1 MTVAIVLLVM
11 MSAYFSATETAFS
24 CLNKIRM
31 KSRAES
37 GDHRAALAMDLVED
51 YDRLI
56 STILIGNNI
65 VNITASTVGTVLFTK
80 LYAAY
85 GPTVSTVVLTLVV
98 LIFGEIS
105 PKSLAKEHAESFAM
119 FSAPIL
125 RVFLLVLRPLNFLFS
140 QWKRLLNMI
149 FHPSEDQGI
158 AEEEL
163 ITMVSEAE
171 NEGGLDQHES
181 QLIRSAIEFGDLEAG
196 DILTPRVDIVAV
208 EDTDSME
215 EIAKIFAE
223 NGYSRLPVYHEDIDN
238 IIGVIHEKDFHAAR
252 YRGLTSVKEML
263 GPMLYT
269 TGNTKISEL
278 LRILQREKAHM
289 VIVVDEYG
297 GTEGLVTL
305 EDIVEEL
312 VGEIWDEHDEV
323 IEEFKKQE
331 DDSYLISCSADLT
344 DLFDLFKI
352 KGECDSNTI
361 SGWVM
366 EQIGRVPEEGDRFVS
381 DGLDVTV
388 TKVDHRRVLEVRV
401 AVAAEAPDDL
411 LLVESWTTPELQQ
424 AHCQTEIFGRLQ
436 ELKAQ
441 YCDSVQIDK
450 FND

>member
-1 MTVAIVLLVM
+1 MLDSASIAMIVGLVFCVI
-11 MSAYFSATETAFS
+11 MSGYFSATETAFTS
-24 CLNKIRM
+24 LNRVRL
-31 KSRAES
+31 KSWADG
-37 GDHRAALAMDLVED
+37 GDQRAARTLALAED
-51 YDRLI
+51 YDKLL
-56 STILIGNNI
+56 STLLIGNNI
-65 VNITASTVGTVLFTK
+65 VNNVATTIGAVLFIHLIDEVT
-80 LYAAY
+80 
-85 GPTVSTVVLTLVV
+85 GPTVSAIVLTVVI
-98 LIFGEIS
+98 LIFGEVS
-105 PKSLAKEHAESFAM
+105 PKSLAKESPERFAM
-119 FSAPIL
+119 FATP
-125 RVFLLVLRPLNFLFS
+125 LLGVLRTVLTPLNFLFT
-140 QWKRLLNMI
+140 QWKRLLSKV
-149 FHPSEDQGI
+149 FRKSADGGI
-158 AEEEL
+158 TEEEL
-163 ITMVSEAE
+163 VTLVDQAE
-171 NEGGLDQHES
+171 SEGGLDQHES
-181 QLIRSAIEFGDLEAG
+181 RLIRAAIEFHDLEVEE
-196 DILTPRVDIVAV
+196 ILTPRVDIVAV

-305 EDIVEEL
+305 EEIVEAR

-331 DDSYLISCSADLT
+331 DGSYLISCSADLT

-388 TKVDHRRVLEVRV
+388 TKVDHRRVLEIRV
-401 AVAAEAPDDL
+401 AVLPGE
-411 LLVESWTTPELQQ
+411 EE
-424 AHCQTEIFGRLQ
+424 
-436 ELKAQ
+436 
-441 YCDSVQIDK
+441 
-450 FND
+450 N

>member
-158 AEEEL
+158 TEEEL

-208 EDTDSME
+208 EDSATMDD
-215 EIAKIFAE
+215 IAAVFAE
-223 NGYSRLPVYHEDIDN
+223 SGYSRLPVYHKDVDDIV
-238 IIGVIHEKDFHAAR
+238 GLIHEKDFHAAR
-252 YRGLTSVKEML
+252 YRGRTDISGCITPVH
-263 GPMLYT
+263 YT
-269 TGNTKISEL
+269 TANAELGAL
-278 LRILQREKAHM
+278 LRTLQKKKIHM
-289 VIVVDEYG
+289 AVVVDEFG

-305 EDIVEEL
+305 EDILEEL

-323 IEEFKKQE
+323 VESIRRQS
-331 DDSYLISCSADLT
+331 DGSYLIAASADLS
-344 DLFDLFKI
+344 DLFDLFSI
-352 KGECDSNTI
+352 KDDSDASTV
-361 SGWVM
+361 SGWVI
-366 EQIGRVPEEGDRFVS
+366 EQLGRLPQAGDHFTSEG
-381 DGLDVTV
+381 LEVTV
-388 TKVDHRRVLEVRV
+388 TRVDHRRVLEIRV
-401 AVAAEAPDDL
+401 ADPEKTPAEA
-411 LLVESWTTPELQQ
+411 
-424 AHCQTEIFGRLQ
+424 
-436 ELKAQ
+436 
-441 YCDSVQIDK
+441 
-450 FND
+450 